1 MPILFKTRDNS
12 APRLSDGGRGRRH
25 RNRRRGSVR
34 RSRGEIRKRPISE
47 NDDNRGHATSR
58 CDNDRWTRLKR
69 GAILSTR
76 KPGLPMGSQAEDA
89 RPCRQ
94 IKRQYVARGEGGRE
108 RRIALELHADPPRAS
123 VHRSRERWWA
133 KVVIANERITRA
145 LTSESS
151 SARDPTDVTN
161 PSRKSRSQIIRG
173 LALARTDTRFA
184 ESEAATPISYYVGI
198 SVCTSRRP
206 FPSLLARL
214 NDRYSVRDDRIC
226 VILSS
231 PPPETR
237 VVASFAYAYR
247 RFDIRSPENVA
258 SVPKNIRESVSNQP
272 SLFAARSCLQLRSR
286 RFVETRVRTYYVTE
300 RRETEQSDRA
310 DSSNGPD

>member
-151 SARDPTDVTN
+151 SARDPT
-161 PSRKSRSQIIRG
+161 
-173 LALARTDTRFA
+173 
-184 ESEAATPISYYVGI
+184 VG
-198 SVCTSRRP
+198 C
-206 FPSLLARL
+206 
-214 NDRYSVRDDRIC
+214 
-226 VILSS
+226 
-231 PPPETR
+231 
-237 VVASFAYAYR
+237 
-247 RFDIRSPENVA
+247 
-258 SVPKNIRESVSNQP
+258 NQP
-272 SLFAARSCLQLRSR
+272 
-286 RFVETRVRTYYVTE
+286 
-300 RRETEQSDRA
+300 QS
-310 DSSNGPD
+310 